1 MLWTWV
7 TIIIIFRLLQ
17 DQRKWNCVNHVLYWL
32 LVKMKSVSG
41 LGGQDTKSQTDRL
54 TVRWVMFSFKMVRNK
69 KGKSRNQNKISEKQ
83 SFQF

>member
-1 MLWTWV
+1 MHIVIDLLNSPVPFKDLWV

-54 TVRWVMFSFKMVRNK
+54 TVKVGDV
-69 KGKSRNQNKISEKQ
+69 
-83 SFQF
+83 